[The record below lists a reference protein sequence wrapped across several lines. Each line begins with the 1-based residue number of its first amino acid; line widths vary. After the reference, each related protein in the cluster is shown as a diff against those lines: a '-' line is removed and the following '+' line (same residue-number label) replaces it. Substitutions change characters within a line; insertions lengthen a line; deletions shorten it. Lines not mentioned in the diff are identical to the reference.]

1 MLDVQCPHCQ
11 KALSLRQRKG
21 LILQPSIH
29 CIHCNGL
36 VRIKQN
42 SVFLNSWFLG
52 TIFGIT
58 MQLFLNSSLPFI
70 ICTVLFVGFVFQ
82 PFIDILYSLEPE
94 EEDDFDF

>member
-1 MLDVQCPHCQ
+1 M
-11 KALSLRQRKG
+11 
-21 LILQPSIH
+21 
-29 CIHCNGL
+29 
-36 VRIKQN
+36 
-42 SVFLNSWFLG
+42 FLNSWFLG